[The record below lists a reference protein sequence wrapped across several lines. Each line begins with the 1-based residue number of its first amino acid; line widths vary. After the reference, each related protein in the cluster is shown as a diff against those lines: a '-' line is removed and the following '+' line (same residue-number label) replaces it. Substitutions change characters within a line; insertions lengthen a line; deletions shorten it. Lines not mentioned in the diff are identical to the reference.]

1 MLNLRKYA
9 RQARLDEV
17 GEKGQRAIVEARA
30 RVGGGGLA
38 HEVAR
43 LYLER
48 AGTLVV
54 DGPTEDVT
62 APLVLA
68 DAELGLAPGAEEVGK
83 GALAALVELR
93 AVLGL
98 GERDARL
105 RDT

>member
-17 GEKGQRAIVEARA
+17 GEKGQRAIVEARVVVDA
-30 RVGGGGLA
+30 GGLS

-48 AGTLVV
+48 AGATVV
-54 DGPTEDVT
+54 DREAEDEAT
-62 APLVLA
+62 SKAPI
-68 DAELGLAPGAEEVGK
+68 DAELGLVPGAEEVGK
-83 GALAALVELR
+83 GALAALIELR

-98 GERDARL
+98 GERTARL

>member
-1 MLNLRKYA
+1 MLNLRKFA

-17 GEKGQRAIVEARA
+17 GEKGQRAIVEARFSVDA
-30 RVGGGGLA
+30 ADLS

-48 AGTLVV
+48 AGALVIEGASL
-54 DGPTEDVT
+54 DPS
-62 APLVLA
+62 APPIEIHT
-68 DAELGLAPGAEEVGK
+68 ELGLVQGAEEVGK
-83 GALAALVELR
+83 GALAALIELR

-98 GERDARL
+98 GERTARL

>member
-1 MLNLRKYA
+1 MNLRKYA

-17 GEKGQRAIVEARA
+17 GETGQRAIVEARFSFA
-30 RVGGGGLA
+30 ATDLS

-43 LYLER
+43 LYLSR
-48 AGTLVV
+48 AGAVV
-54 DGPTEDVT
+54 VGATEVVA
-62 APLVLA
+62 APLVEV
-68 DAELGLAPGAEEVGK
+68 DASLGLAPGAEEVGK

>member
-1 MLNLRKYA
+1 MLNLRKFA

-17 GEKGQRAIVEARA
+17 GEKGQRAIVEARVV
-30 RVGGGGLA
+30 VGASGLS

-48 AGTLVV
+48 AGALVTSE
-54 DGPTEDVT
+54 PTEDVI
-62 APLVLA
+62 APLVA
-68 DAELGLAPGAEEVGK
+68 VDASLGLAPGAEEVGK